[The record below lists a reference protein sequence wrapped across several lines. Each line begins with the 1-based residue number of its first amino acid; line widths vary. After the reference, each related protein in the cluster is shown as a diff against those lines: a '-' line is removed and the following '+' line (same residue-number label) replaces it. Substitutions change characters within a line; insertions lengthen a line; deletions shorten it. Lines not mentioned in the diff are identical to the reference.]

1 MEKEGRIVTHNR
13 KHNERSD
20 SGQESE
26 YIGGRHAVAEALRS
40 GRSIH
45 KLFVAEGAKE
55 GSMQPLLA
63 EARKL
68 GLLVQQAD
76 KRKLDQLVPG
86 VQHQGVVAQAAA
98 YRYHEL
104 DELLER
110 AAGSDRPP
118 LLVLLDE
125 IEDPH
130 NLGSILR
137 TADAAGAHGV
147 IVPKRRSA
155 GLTQT
160 VAKVS
165 AGAIEYVPVA
175 RVANMTQTIK
185 RLKEEG
191 YWVAGSDLSATQD
204 VYEADLAVPLAI
216 VIGNESDGMGRLVRE
231 SCDYLVKLP
240 MLGEIQSL
248 NASVAAG
255 ILLYEAVRQRRSAS
269 RV

>member
-1 MEKEGRIVTHNR
+1 MTQHE
-13 KHNERSD
+13 
-20 SGQESE
+20 QE
-26 YIGGRHAVAEALRS
+26 YIGGRHAVTEALRS

-45 KLFVAEGAKE
+45 KLFVAEGARE
-55 GSMQPLLA
+55 SSLQALLA
-63 EARKL
+63 EARKQ
-68 GLLVQQAD
+68 GVLVQQAD

-98 YRYHEL
+98 YRYFEL
-104 DELLER
+104 DELLDR
-110 AAGSDRPP
+110 ARESGRTP
-118 LLVLLDE
+118 LLVVLDE

-165 AGAIEYVPVA
+165 AGAVEYMPVA
-175 RVANMTQTIK
+175 RVANLSQTIK

-191 YWVAGSDLSATQD
+191 YWVAGSDLSARQ
-204 VYEADLAVPLAI
+204 EAYDADFTVPLAI
-216 VIGNESDGMGRLVRE
+216 VIGNENAGIGRLVRE

-240 MLGEIQSL
+240 MMGRIQSL

-255 ILLYEAVRQRRSAS
+255 ILLYEVVRQRRAAS
-269 RV
+269 RA